1 MSSMMRGVFFA
12 VIGLLVSGVMISVRA
27 LDPGSPLTL
36 EVALEGEY
44 DDNRDGTEN
53 NTEDT
58 FNFKLQP
65 RAAFAYDFGLTYIDL
80 FYMPYLLMRSD
91 ARDDQNDTELYHEV
105 GANLRHEV
113 TPGLTVRISERFSI
127 TDDPRVTEG
136 GTTVR
141 ESATYNQNVLG
152 IGLDIEV
159 NPMTMLQVG
168 GQSEIKRYDRR
179 EWRNY
184 DEDKWGANIALRR
197 EMGAMMNGL
206 ARFNYT
212 KSEFSGEIDRGA
224 EYIFLG
230 IGVEKTFSPHVAAY
244 VNVGWNSAD
253 FNDLDDSTDTPAGD
267 VRLVLSPTPD
277 TSLSLAASYELAD
290 SDWWGYTT
298 QERAAFSATVNHR
311 LTPRIASVLSLG
323 HTLGAY
329 KGDTALGD
337 HQREDGDDDLT
348 TVRAGVVYRMN
359 HNMDL
364 EFGYQMEDWDSDI
377 RDSFTRNKYTVA
389 LRARL

>member
-1 MSSMMRGVFFA
+1 MRRVRFA
-12 VIGLLVSGVMISVRA
+12 AMGLLACGVMASA
-27 LDPGSPLTL
+27 WAWDPGSGVTL
-36 EVALEGEY
+36 EVRLEGEY
-44 DDNRDGTEN
+44 NDNRDGTESA
-53 NTEDT
+53 TEDT

-80 FYMPYLLMRSD
+80 FYMPYFLTRSD
-91 ARDDQNDTELYHEV
+91 ARDDQNDTEFYHEL
-105 GANLRHEV
+105 GANLRHEI
-113 TPGLTVRISERFSI
+113 TPGLTFRISERFSM

-141 ESATYNQNVLG
+141 ESATYNRNVLG
-152 IGLDIEV
+152 IGLDIDV
-159 NPMTMLQVG
+159 DPMTMLAVG
-168 GQSEIKRYDRR
+168 GRSEIKRHDRR

-184 DEDKWGANIALRR
+184 DEDKWGADVVLRR

-230 IGVEKTFSPHVAAY
+230 VGVEKTFSPHVAAY
-244 VNVGWNSAD
+244 INVGWNSAD
-253 FNDLDDSTDTPAGD
+253 YNALDDSKDTPAGD
-267 VRLVLSPTPD
+267 ARLVLSPTPD

-298 QERAAFSATVNHR
+298 QERTALSATVNHR
-311 LTPRIASVLSLG
+311 LTPRIASVLALG

-329 KGDTALGD
+329 KSDTALGN
-337 HQREDGDDDLT
+337 QQPGDGDDDLT